1 MERRVPGLV
10 LIALLTSPLADTA
23 DAQLRY
29 PRLDR
34 LQIRVE
40 MHLLPAVST
49 GPLDPAWSPDGQWI
63 AFSMRG
69 DVWKVPAGGGEAVA
83 LTQGPAYHFEP
94 AWSPDGTRIA
104 LSMDLDG
111 NLDVGVVSADGGAVE
126 RLTDD
131 PHVDVEPVWAPDG
144 RGIYFVSGRTG
155 RLDIYVLDLETRAV
169 TPVVAAP
176 GHQFH
181 PAISPDGR
189 TLAYIGA
196 IEGRLG
202 TGGIWVKRLPDG
214 PPQLAYYEETNF
226 RAKPAWTPDG
236 SAFVFVTDVADS
248 NDLAIVPR
256 DGGNPIRLTWDR
268 LDEYSPA
275 VSPDGTR
282 IAFVSNREGPTA
294 LMMVPMGGGVGE
306 PVPIASRRAR
316 VPTGRVRA
324 RTLDAAGQPTAARVQ
339 LRASDGRAYA
349 PDGRFHRVISVSETH
364 YFDAPGAFDIEVPAG
379 RLDIEVM
386 KGFEF
391 VPARASV
398 DVPAGAAVDVD
409 LTLARLVDLP
419 ARGWY
424 SGDTHLHDW
433 HAGRWGLT
441 DDDLFTQVR
450 AEDVRVANFLVHM
463 DDSRVMGR
471 WADVI
476 GRPHPRST
484 PEAIVSHSEEFRGSL
499 GHFGLLGLRSLVL
512 PVLAGT
518 ATTAY
523 SADALAHDQLEATR
537 AQGGITG
544 FLHPYDF
551 PTHAPADAGRASFPL
566 DLALGHGD
574 FFDVVAIWSDEVG
587 SAQMYDRFLN
597 AGFRLAAT
605 GGSDTPSNVWRA
617 PPPGTSRTYARVD
630 GPLTFDAWLEAV
642 KAGRTFATTGPL
654 LLLDVERRQPGDEI
668 RLDPSDPT
676 TLTVRVDARSIA
688 PLERVEIVV
697 NGEVVHRMTPGH
709 DAGTITGSAT
719 VEIPGS
725 GWIAARAVGP
735 PHPAVADTAPFAQTS
750 PIHVVRDGV
759 SYRSAS
765 DARFLLD
772 VVDLVWT
779 RVEERN
785 RWTSAAAREA
795 FRAAVERARAYY
807 HDIIERAPAR

>member
-1 MERRVPGLV
+1 MVRACAFAVIVV
-10 LIALLTSPLADTA
+10 LFGTTVDG
-23 DAQLRY
+23 QLRY

-49 GPLDPAWSPDGQWI
+49 GPLDPAWSPDGRWI

-83 LTQGPAYHFEP
+83 LTAGPAYHFEP
-94 AWSPDGTRIA
+94 AWSPDGTRVA
-104 LSMDLDG
+104 VAMDVDG
-111 NLDVGVVSADGGAVE
+111 NLDIGVVSAEGGPVE

-131 PHVDVEPVWAPDG
+131 AHVDVEPVWAPDG
-144 RGIYFVSGRTG
+144 RGLYFVSGRTG
-155 RLDIYVLDLETRAV
+155 SLDIYVLDLETRAV
-169 TPVVAAP
+169 APVVAAP

-181 PAISPDGR
+181 PALSPDGR
-189 TLAYIGA
+189 SLAFIGVVD
-196 IEGRLG
+196 GRLG
-202 TGGIWVKRLPDG
+202 TGGIWVKALPDG
-214 PPQLAYYEETNF
+214 SPQLVHYEETNF

-256 DGGNPIRLTWDR
+256 GGGNSIRLTWDR

-275 VSPDGTR
+275 VSPDGAR
-282 IAFVSNREGPTA
+282 IAFVSNRDGPTT
-294 LMMVPMGGGVGE
+294 LMTMPVGGGVGE
-306 PVPIASRRAR
+306 PVPIASRRPR

-324 RTLDAAGQPTAARVQ
+324 RTLDAAGRPTAARVQ
-339 LRASDGRAYA
+339 LRASDGRAYT

-364 YFDAPGAFDIEVPAG
+364 YFDAPGTFEIEVPAG
-379 RLDIEVM
+379 PLDIEVT
-386 KGFEF
+386 KGFEL
-391 VPARASV
+391 VPARARV

-409 LTLARLVDLP
+409 LTLGRLVDLP
-419 ARGWY
+419 ARGWH

-433 HAGRWGLT
+433 HAGRWGLE
-441 DDDLFTQVR
+441 DDDLFTQVQ
-450 AEDVRVANFLVHM
+450 AEDVHVANFLVHM

-471 WADVI
+471 WADVL

-484 PEAIVSHSEEFRGSL
+484 PETIVHHSEEFRGSL

-512 PVLAGT
+512 PVLGGT
-518 ATTAY
+518 VTTAY
-523 SADALAHDQLEATR
+523 SADVLAHDQLEATR

-551 PTHAPADAGRASFPL
+551 PTNTPGDAGRASFPI

-630 GPLTFDAWLEAV
+630 GPLTFAAWLEAV
-642 KAGRTFATTGPL
+642 KAGRTFATSGPL
-654 LLLDVERRQPGDEI
+654 LLIDVDGRQPGDEI
-668 RLDPSDPT
+668 RLAASDPA
-676 TLTVRVDARSIA
+676 TLTVRVEAHAIA
-688 PLERVEIVV
+688 PLERVDVVV
-697 NGEVVHRMTPGH
+697 NGEVVHRLTPGQ
-709 DAGTITGSAT
+709 DARTISGAVD

-725 GWIAARAVGP
+725 GWVAARAVGP
-735 PHPAVADTAPFAQTS
+735 PHRAVADTAPFAQTS
-750 PIHVVRDGV
+750 PIHVVRGGRP
-759 SYRSAS
+759 YRSAS
-765 DARFLLD
+765 DAKFLLD
-772 VVDLVWT
+772 VVELVWT

-785 RWTSAAAREA
+785 RWTSAAGREA
-795 FRAAVERARAYY
+795 FRAAVDRARAYY
-807 HDIIERAPAR
+807 RDIIEPASAR